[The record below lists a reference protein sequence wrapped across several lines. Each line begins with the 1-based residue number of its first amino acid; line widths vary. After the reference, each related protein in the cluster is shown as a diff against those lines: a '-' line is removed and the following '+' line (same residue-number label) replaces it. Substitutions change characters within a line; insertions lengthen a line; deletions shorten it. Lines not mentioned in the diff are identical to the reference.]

1 MADVREMGELIHI
14 SAEAIG
20 APGQRTFRLRAFSE
34 NGESAFLW
42 MEKEQLA
49 ALGEAVQSAL
59 NDQSFTY
66 VPRPADDREQEPVFP
81 LKADIEFRVGQ
92 MSMGV
97 DPEIRKIVITGAEAG
112 GENDLEGAGVTMSFD
127 FRSGHELSEQIKD
140 VVAAGRPPC
149 PLCSAPMDPTG
160 HVCVR
165 ANGHKPTG

>member
-20 APGQRTFRLRAFSE
+20 PPGQRTFRLRAL
-34 NGESAFLW
+34 NGESESAFLW

-49 ALGEAVQSAL
+49 ALGEAIQSAL
-59 NDQSFTY
+59 NDQTYRY
-66 VPRPADDREQEPVFP
+66 VPRPADDRELDPVFP
-81 LKADIEFRVGQ
+81 LKANIEFRVGQ

-112 GENDLEGAGVTMSFD
+112 ETDTAEGAGVTMSFD
-127 FRSGHELSEQIKD
+127 FRSGHELSEQIKE

-149 PLCSAPMDPTG
+149 PLCTAPMDPSG